1 MRGVFNLAGKKVLQ
15 DKDDYGNQRPWRQKK
30 LESLRYSEY
39 LSILLYKKAH
49 KVQGCADVLRFRKML
64 DGNTKLYQTWFCKS
78 RLCPLCNWRRS
89 MKNSGQLKKILAEA
103 HKQQPTGRFIFLT
116 LTERNAVGGVDLK
129 LRLRA
134 LTQAFNK
141 LIRYKKV
148 VKNLLGYVRSTEIT
162 TNDNGTY
169 HQHLHVL
176 LFVKSSYFTGN
187 GNNYL
192 SQVNW
197 TDLWQKA
204 LRSSYKPIVNV
215 EAVRANKSKGKS
227 SLLASAQ
234 ETAKYQVKS
243 ADYMTDDDN
252 RNQQVIDDLE
262 QALAGTRQIGYGG
275 LLKRIKRQLKLD
287 DADNG
292 DLVNV
297 DGEELPEPTEA
308 ELIVAK
314 WDQQRKNYLIW

>member
-1 MRGVFNLAGKKVLQ
+1 
-15 DKDDYGNQRPWRQKK
+15 
-30 LESLRYSEY
+30 
-39 LSILLYKKAH
+39 
-49 KVQGCADVLRFRKML
+49 
-64 DGNTKLYQTWFCKS
+64 
-78 RLCPLCNWRRS
+78 
-89 MKNSGQLKKILAEA
+89 MKNSGQLKKIVSEA
-103 HKQQPTGRFIFLT
+103 YRQQPKGRFIFLT
-116 LTERNAVGGVDLK
+116 LTERNSVDGVDLK

-162 TNDNGTY
+162 TNVNGTY

-176 LFVKSSYFTGN
+176 LFVKNAYFKGSE
-187 GNNYL
+187 NYL
-192 SQVNW
+192 SQADW

-215 EAVRANKSKGKS
+215 EAVRANKPKGKS

-243 ADYMTDDDN
+243 ADYMTDNDN

-275 LLKRIKRQLKLD
+275 LLKQIKQQLKLD

-297 DGEELPEPTEA
+297 DGDKLPEPTEA

-314 WDQQRKNYLIW
+314 WDQRRKNYLIW

>member
-1 MRGVFNLAGKKVLQ
+1 MAGKKVLQ
-15 DKDDYGNQRPWRQKK
+15 DKDNYGNQRPWRQKK
-30 LESLRYSEY
+30 LENLRYAEY

-49 KVQGCADVLRFRKML
+49 KVQGCADVLRFRKLL
-64 DGNTKLYQTWFCKS
+64 DGSTKLYQTWFCKS

-89 MKNSGQLKKILAEA
+89 MKNSGQLKKIVAEA
-103 HKQQPTGRFIFLT
+103 YKQQPTGRFIFLT
-116 LTERNAVGGVDLK
+116 LTERNAVDGEDLK
-129 LRLRA
+129 QRLKA
-134 LTQAFNK
+134 LTQAFFK
-141 LIRYKKV
+141 LVHYKKV
-148 VKNLLGYVRSTEIT
+148 VKNLLGFVRSTEIT

-192 SQVNW
+192 SQADW

>member
-1 MRGVFNLAGKKVLQ
+1 MGGVFSLANKKILQ
-15 DKDDYGNQRPWRQKK
+15 DKNSYGKPQPWRQKK
-30 LESLRYSEY
+30 LENLRYAEY

-49 KVQGCADVLRFRKML
+49 KVQGCADVLRFRKL
-64 DGNTKLYQTWFCKS
+64 PDGSTKLYQTWFCKS

-89 MKNSGQLKKILAEA
+89 MKNSGQLKKILSEA
-103 HKQQPTGRFIFLT
+103 HKQQSTGRFIFLT
-116 LTERNAVGGVDLK
+116 LTERNAVDGNDLK
-129 LRLRA
+129 QRLKA
-134 LTQAFNK
+134 LTRAFFK
-141 LIRYKKV
+141 LVHYKKV
-148 VKNLLGYVRSTEIT
+148 AKNLLGYVRSTEIT
-162 TNDNGTY
+162 SNDNGTY

-192 SQVNW
+192 SQADW
-197 TDLWQKA
+197 ADLWQKA
-204 LRSSYKPIVNV
+204 LRSSYRPIVNV
-215 EAVRANKSKGKS
+215 EAVRTNKSKGKS

-243 ADYMTDDDN
+243 ADYMSDDDY

-262 QALAGTRQIGYGG
+262 QALVGTRQISYGG
-275 LLKRIKRQLKLD
+275 LLKQIKQQLHLD

-297 DGEELPEPTEA
+297 DGEELSEPTEA

>member
-1 MRGVFNLAGKKVLQ
+1 MRGVFSLANKKILQ
-15 DKDDYGNQRPWRQKK
+15 DKDNYGNRRPWRQKK
-30 LESLRYSEY
+30 LENLRYAEY

-49 KVQGCADVLRFRKML
+49 KVQGCADVLRFRKL
-64 DGNTKLYQTWFCKS
+64 SGGSTKLYQTWFCKS

-89 MKNSGQLKKILAEA
+89 MKNSGQLKKILTEA

-116 LTERNAVGGVDLK
+116 LTERNAVDGVDLK

-169 HQHLHVL
+169 HQHLHIL
-176 LFVKSSYFTGN
+176 LLVRNAYFKGSE
-187 GNNYL
+187 NYL
-192 SQVNW
+192 SQADW

-287 DADNG
+287 DVDNG

-314 WDQQRKNYLIW
+314 WDQQCKNYLIW

>member
-1 MRGVFNLAGKKVLQ
+1 
-15 DKDDYGNQRPWRQKK
+15 
-30 LESLRYSEY
+30 
-39 LSILLYKKAH
+39 
-49 KVQGCADVLRFRKML
+49 
-64 DGNTKLYQTWFCKS
+64 
-78 RLCPLCNWRRS
+78 
-89 MKNSGQLKKILAEA
+89 MKNSGQLKKIVAEA

-116 LTERNAVGGVDLK
+116 LTERNAVDGADLR

-162 TNDNGTY
+162 TNVNGTY

-176 LFVKSSYFTGN
+176 LFVKNVYFKGSE
-187 GNNYL
+187 NYL
-192 SQVNW
+192 SQVDW

-215 EAVRANKSKGKS
+215 EAVRANNSKGKS
-227 SLLASAQ
+227 SLLVSAQ

-252 RNQQVIDDLE
+252 RNQKVVDDLE

-275 LLKRIKRQLKLD
+275 LLKQIKKQLRLD

-297 DGEELPEPTEA
+297 DGEKIAELTEA

-314 WDQQRKNYLIW
+314 WDQQRKNYLVW

>member
-1 MRGVFNLAGKKVLQ
+1 MLEWI
-15 DKDDYGNQRPWRQKK
+15 DYYIEIVTKFTYTDHKYRQKDFK
-30 LESLRYSEY
+30 FYQSDAFSNGDIYAIST
-39 LSILLYKKAH
+39 
-49 KVQGCADVLRFRKML
+49 FRL
-64 DGNTKLYQTWFCKS
+64 G
-78 RLCPLCNWRRS
+78 
-89 MKNSGQLKKILAEA
+89 GE
-103 HKQQPTGRFIFLT
+103 
-116 LTERNAVGGVDLK
+116 LTEKPR
-129 LRLRA
+129 
-134 LTQAFNK
+134 QA
-141 LIRYKKV
+141 
-148 VKNLLGYVRSTEIT
+148 
-162 TNDNGTY
+162 D
-169 HQHLHVL
+169 
-176 LFVKSSYFTGN
+176 
-187 GNNYL
+187 
-192 SQVNW
+192 W